1 MNNLPVKQ
9 RTNVLEAV
17 EVEALEVTDRDKFWI
32 QIGRQE
38 ALNTLAT
45 MTNLMWA
52 ENLRQM
58 KETGAYK
65 QLGLTWEQAVEKT
78 GAPFSYKTA
87 DRMIASLEEFGRGFF
102 QVRDVVRI
110 TSEAYRAIAPTVEE
124 GHVIISGQRVALTK
138 TNASQIQALF
148 QAEQQKLQELR
159 DKQSHTEEELKKTRK
174 DRDSA
179 KRAVERSREE
189 LEQIKRP
196 RYSPD
201 DPDHEQILRIAE
213 ERSMLLGKL
222 RNVMLRDLSI
232 DNKARL
238 LGTANLIAAEMVELV
253 YQIRDAHGR
262 GYNAGVEEED
272 MRFAEEFR
280 ADGRDV
286 LAEFEATKKKAKKS

>member
-1 MNNLPVKQ
+1 MSNLPTVH

-17 EVEALEVTDRDKFWI
+17 EVDPLQTTDRDKFFL

-65 QLGLTWEQAVEKT
+65 KLGLTWEKAIEKT

-87 DRMIASLEEFGRGFF
+87 DRMISNLEEFGRGFF
-102 QVRDVVRI
+102 QVRDVARI

-124 GHVIISGQRVALTK
+124 GFVIISGERVALTK
-138 TNASQIQALF
+138 QNASQIQALF

-174 DRDSA
+174 DRDGA
-179 KRAVERSREE
+179 KKAVERTREE
-189 LEQIKRP
+189 LEQLKRP
-196 RYSPD
+196 RYVPD
-201 DPDHEQILRIAE
+201 DPDHEQILRVAE

-222 RNVMLRDLSI
+222 RNLKVRDLSP
-232 DNKARL
+232 DNRGRL
-238 LGTANLIAAEMVELV
+238 LGLANLIASELIEVV
-253 YQIRDAHGR
+253 YQIREAFGT

-280 ADGRDV
+280 EESRDV
-286 LAEFEATKKKAKKS
+286 MAEFEAQKKAKK